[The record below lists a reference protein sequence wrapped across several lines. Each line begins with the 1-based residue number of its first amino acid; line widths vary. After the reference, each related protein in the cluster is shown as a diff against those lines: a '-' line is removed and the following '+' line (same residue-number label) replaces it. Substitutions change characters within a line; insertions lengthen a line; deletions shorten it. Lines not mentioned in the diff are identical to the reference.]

1 MVHFNDD
8 DSLTDDTLS
17 DRDRL
22 TLMTHRTRG
31 FVKAMLED
39 GASGRELIHSL
50 TYSATDFGLFQTENS
65 SRLTTTNIACIQ
77 R

>member
-1 MVHFNDD
+1 
-8 DSLTDDTLS
+8 
-17 DRDRL
+17 
-22 TLMTHRTRG
+22 MTHRTHG